1 MNDFLQLMVGG
12 LSLGA
17 NYALIALG
25 FVVIFKSTR
34 VLNFAQ
40 GGLVLLGAYFAFQF
54 SGIWGLPFYV
64 AALLAILATSAVA
77 MILERL
83 VIRRM
88 VGRPPFA
95 VIMVTWGLLIVLEQ
109 VSRAIW
115 GYDLQVIGDPWG
127 MSLVSMGP
135 IAVMAVDAWTLVFGA
150 IVMLAAYVFFRFTKY
165 GLAMRAAAVDQETA
179 LAQGVS
185 PGLVFALAWGISGAI
200 AGAAGIMLSS
210 GIRGV
215 SPDLSLIALRAFPAI
230 ILGGVDSTIGAVVGG
245 LVIGL
250 GEVTAAFYVGAYSR
264 FLGTNF
270 QLVVPYILMTLF
282 LMVRPYGM
290 FGTRA
295 AGRA

>member
-127 MSLVSMGP
+127 MSLMSIGQ

-150 IVMLAAYVFFRFTKY
+150 TVMLAAFVFFRFTKY
-165 GLAMRAAAVDQETA
+165 GLAMRAAAVDQEAA

-210 GIRGV
+210 GVRGV

-250 GEVTAAFYVGAYSR
+250 GEVIAAFYVGAYSR
-264 FLGTNF
+264 FLCTNF
-270 QLVVPYILMTLF
+270 QMVVPYLLMTLF

-295 AGRA
+295 VGRA